1 MDMNVY
7 DKVYKLGMREYR
19 NKTMKGEY
27 PYLRVL
33 DEILSHVEVAKEQ
46 DLGPIAQIVGTKS
59 EGRTYAF
66 AANFMPLLPM
76 DSEFAYKWMSL
87 YESHLEEG
95 IHDPI
100 KAYEFFNRFYV
111 MEGNKRVSV
120 LKYCDAITA
129 SAYVTRVIPK
139 PDDSEENKIYYE
151 FLDFYDK
158 TKINY
163 LNFSQLGSYP
173 EILKLIGVEAQEDF
187 TEEMSEEF
195 NSAFIKFATAFLKKK
210 GEKLSLTIGDA
221 FLIYLRVHGL
231 DEFAAKTS
239 DVMLK
244 DLDKL
249 WEEFSAYPNKPE
261 VKLITFGSSR
271 QHRHSRWH
279 LSTPKRSRAPAGPT
293 VMTSER
299 IILPR

>member
-1 MDMNVY
+1 MDMSTY
-7 DKVYKLGMREYR
+7 EKVYKLGMREYR

-33 DEILSHVEVAKEQ
+33 DEILSHVDVAKEQ
-46 DLGPIAQIVGTKS
+46 DLGLVDIPISQIVGTKS

-66 AANFMPLLPM
+66 AANFMPLLPA
-76 DSEFAYKWMSL
+76 DSEFAYKWMNL

-129 SAYVTRVIPK
+129 SAHVTRIIPK

-158 TKINY
+158 TKINF

-173 EILKLIGVEAQEDF
+173 EILKRIGVEKEEDF
-187 TEEMSEEF
+187 TETLAEDF
-195 NSAFIKFATAFLKKK
+195 HSAFVKFATAFFKKK
-210 GEKLSLTIGDA
+210 GEN
-221 FLIYLRVHGL
+221 FL
-231 DEFAAKTS
+231 
-239 DVMLK
+239 
-244 DLDKL
+244 
-249 WEEFSAYPNKPE
+249 
-261 VKLITFGSSR
+261 
-271 QHRHSRWH
+271 
-279 LSTPKRSRAPAGPT
+279 
-293 VMTSER
+293 
-299 IILPR
+299 